1 VRVLILG
8 GTGLLGRA
16 LLAEADEIGLE
27 TVSLARADAD
37 IVLDIRDETVLQAAL
52 AKIQPD
58 LVINAAA
65 LVDLA
70 VCEADEDLAF
80 AINAAPLHVLAN
92 WSVQS
97 AKPMVQISTDHLF
110 DGDGNMAHDEQAKV
124 TLCNAYARSKYAG
137 EQIALAAPDCLVV
150 RTSLAGFH
158 PDGRGFA
165 AWAMTALSQRQDLV
179 LFDDYYGS
187 TLDIRSLSRAIF
199 ELVSLGANGVLNVA
213 SSEVFSKKTFLHAL
227 ADAAGIELDW
237 ARTGSVAGL
246 KPRRGR
252 SLGLHVRKAEILLGR
267 SLPDLSILAQNLV
280 EEWRALP

>member
-16 LLAEADEIGLE
+16 LLAEAGKMGMEA
-27 TVSLARADAD
+27 VSLARSDAD
-37 IVLDIRDETVLQAAL
+37 IALDIRDETALQATL
-52 AKIQPD
+52 AKTQPD
-58 LVINAAA
+58 LVINTAA

-80 AINAAPLHVLAN
+80 AINAAPLRVLAD
-92 WSVQS
+92 WSMQS
-97 AKPMVQISTDHLF
+97 TKPLVQISTDHLF
-110 DGDGNMAHDEQAKV
+110 DGDGNMAHDERAKV

-165 AWAMTALSQRQDLV
+165 AWAMTVLSKRQDLV
-179 LFDDYYGS
+179 LFDDFYGS
-187 TLDIRSLSRAIF
+187 TLDTKSLSRAIF
-199 ELVSLGANGVLNVA
+199 ELVGLGAKGVLNVA
-213 SSEVFSKKTFLHAL
+213 SSEVFSKKALLHAL

-237 ARTGSVAGL
+237 AKAGSVADL

-252 SLGLHVRKAEILLGR
+252 SLGRNVQKAEILLGR
-267 SLPDLSILAQNLV
+267 SLPNLSMVTQNLV
-280 EEWRALP
+280 KEWRALP